1 MGGHRRPDRAH
12 GVTDLATARRMR
24 LAAATLYVV
33 SGAREARRDLG
44 GFLESVLGAGADI
57 VQLREKDA
65 DVRDLLRWG
74 AVFRRGARARD
85 ALFIVNDRPD
95 VALAVGAD
103 GVHLG
108 QDDLPPRWARR
119 VLGDDALIGLSTHSE
134 EHEARTRGDRIGIRA
149 LCRGASEQS
158 RASAAV
164 VCHRWHQRG
173 HTPRR
178 GVGGGDPRGRGPRR
192 HRSERLSGSRP
203 RAAARARERRG
214 VMPRAIAR
222 RSGGEQTRVAPD
234 AA

>member
-33 SGAREARRDLG
+33 SGAREARRDLE

-134 EHEARTRGDRIGIRA
+134 EQLDAVPAEVDYVCVGPVHETPTKPERA
-149 LCRGASEQS
+149 ATGLGFVRF
-158 RASAAV
+158 
-164 VCHRWHQRG
+164 
-173 HTPRR
+173 
-178 GVGGGDPRGRGPRR
+178 
-192 HRSERLSGSRP
+192 
-203 RAAARARERRG
+203 AAARASRAEH
-214 VMPRAIAR
+214 PRPWFAI
-222 RSGGEQTRVAPD
+222 GGINGATLPAVVSAGATRVVVVRAVTEASD
-234 AA
+234 SAAAVRALQRVLGRDVG